1 MGYQDQDS
9 DYRPSRPARRVE
21 SLRGGVSNPGF
32 SAHYAE
38 SPVIQTEHSQ
48 ARSLP
53 RTRPR
58 SQGRSGTLPRSEVSR
73 AESGASRAGTT
84 VSKVTRSR
92 SWGAKP
98 AGVVVYN
105 RHGEPAGLEGYSTP
119 APQSTVGLGYRPP
132 TAMSAKSGRSN
143 TGTAMTAASGMS
155 TVKSKNTMKAGLA
168 VETMSAPNPFCPN
181 TRGVCCL
188 MVLTNLS
195 LILICIGFIIVLQL
209 TDPPVIWNI
218 GIVILV
224 FGFVTLF
231 ITLIYCMCIC
241 QETSTHKAGQPP
253 PGELYWTHHWQKNF
267 TIPELSSKATEQRW
281 EDEDRFPE
289 DNVSDTSSRDY
300 PRLYL
305 ESDYGQR
312 TDREEGLDTDV
323 ERAERNQAKKYAA
336 RERRR
341 RLLVQSL
348 ELNETNH
355 QCH

>member
-1 MGYQDQDS
+1 
-9 DYRPSRPARRVE
+9 VE
-21 SLRGGVSNPGF
+21 SLRGGTRGVNNPAF

-38 SPVIQTEHSQ
+38 SPVIRADSSN
-48 ARSLP
+48 RSSLP
-53 RTRPR
+53 RPRPR
-58 SQGRSGTLPRSEVSR
+58 SHGRSGTLPRSEASR
-73 AESGASRAGTT
+73 SASRASRPGGPGTT

-105 RHGEPAGLEGYSTP
+105 RHGEPTGLEGEYSSP
-119 APQSTVGLGYRPP
+119 APASTLGLGYRPP
-132 TAMSAKSGRSN
+132 TALSAKSGRSN
-143 TGTAMTAASGMS
+143 TGTALTTASGMS

-181 TRGVCCL
+181 TKGVCCL
-188 MVLTNLS
+188 MVLANLA
-195 LILICIGFIIVLQL
+195 LILVCIGFIIVLQL

-231 ITLIYCMCIC
+231 ITLVYCMCIC
-241 QETSTHKAGQPP
+241 QETNTHKPGQPP

-267 TIPELSSKATEQRW
+267 TIPELSTKNTVERW

-323 ERAERNQAKKYAA
+323 ERAERSHAKRYAE
-336 RERRR
+336 RERDRDDY
-341 RLLVQSL
+341 
-348 ELNETNH
+348 
-355 QCH
+355 

>member
-1 MGYQDQDS
+1 MARGYQEGE

-38 SPVIQTEHSQ
+38 SPVIQDGG
-48 ARSLP
+48 P
-53 RTRPR
+53 RTMPRARPR
-58 SQGRSGTLPRSEVSR
+58 SQGRGGTMPRSEVSR
-73 AESGASRAGTT
+73 AESRASRAGTT

-105 RHGEPAGLEGYSTP
+105 RHGEPAGVEGPGYTSPTP
-119 APQSTVGLGYRPP
+119 ASTIGLGYRPP
-132 TAMSAKSGRSN
+132 TAMSAKSGRSH
-143 TGTAMTAASGMS
+143 TGEGPGQHTQHPPGTAMTAASGMS

-188 MVLTNLS
+188 MVLANLA

-231 ITLIYCMCIC
+231 ITLVYCMCIC
-241 QETSTHKAGQPP
+241 QETTTHK
-253 PGELYWTHHWQKNF
+253 
-267 TIPELSSKATEQRW
+267 
-281 EDEDRFPE
+281 
-289 DNVSDTSSRDY
+289 
-300 PRLYL
+300 
-305 ESDYGQR
+305 
-312 TDREEGLDTDV
+312 
-323 ERAERNQAKKYAA
+323 
-336 RERRR
+336 
-341 RLLVQSL
+341 
-348 ELNETNH
+348 
-355 QCH
+355 

>member
-1 MGYQDQDS
+1 M
-9 DYRPSRPARRVE
+9 
-21 SLRGGVSNPGF
+21 
-32 SAHYAE
+32 
-38 SPVIQTEHSQ
+38 
-48 ARSLP
+48 P
-53 RTRPR
+53 RARPR
-58 SQGRSGTLPRSEVSR
+58 SQGRGGTMPRSEVSR
-73 AESGASRAGTT
+73 AESRASRAGTT

-105 RHGEPAGLEGYSTP
+105 RHGEPAGVEGPGYTSPTP
-119 APQSTVGLGYRPP
+119 ASTIGLGYRPP
-132 TAMSAKSGRSN
+132 TAMSAKSGRSH
-143 TGTAMTAASGMS
+143 TGEGAGQDTHHPPGTAMTAASGMS

-188 MVLTNLS
+188 MVLANLA

-218 GIVILV
+218 GILILV

-231 ITLIYCMCIC
+231 ITLVYCMCIC
-241 QETSTHKAGQPP
+241 QETTTHKSGQPP

-267 TIPELSSKATEQRW
+267 TIPEMSSKATVERW

-323 ERAERNQAKKYAA
+323 ERAERSQAKKYAE
-336 RERRR
+336 RER
-341 RLLVQSL
+341 
-348 ELNETNH
+348 EGEDY
-355 QCH
+355 

>member
-1 MGYQDQDS
+1 M
-9 DYRPSRPARRVE
+9 
-21 SLRGGVSNPGF
+21 
-32 SAHYAE
+32 
-38 SPVIQTEHSQ
+38 
-48 ARSLP
+48 P
-53 RTRPR
+53 RARPR
-58 SQGRSGTLPRSEVSR
+58 SQGRGGTMPRSEVSR
-73 AESGASRAGTT
+73 AESRASRAGTT

-188 MVLTNLS
+188 MVLANLA
-195 LILICIGFIIVLQL
+195 LICIGFIIVLQL

-224 FGFVTLF
+224 FGFV
-231 ITLIYCMCIC
+231 
-241 QETSTHKAGQPP
+241 
-253 PGELYWTHHWQKNF
+253 
-267 TIPELSSKATEQRW
+267 
-281 EDEDRFPE
+281 
-289 DNVSDTSSRDY
+289 
-300 PRLYL
+300 
-305 ESDYGQR
+305 
-312 TDREEGLDTDV
+312 
-323 ERAERNQAKKYAA
+323 
-336 RERRR
+336 
-341 RLLVQSL
+341 
-348 ELNETNH
+348 
-355 QCH
+355 